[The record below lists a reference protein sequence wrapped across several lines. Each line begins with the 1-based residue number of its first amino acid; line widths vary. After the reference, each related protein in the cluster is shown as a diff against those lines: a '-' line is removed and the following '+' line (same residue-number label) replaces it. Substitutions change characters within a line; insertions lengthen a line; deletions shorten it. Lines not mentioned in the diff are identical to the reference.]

1 MLAVAISPAARLA
14 LSGGQDKTLRLW
26 WLGDDWDD
34 VGNLQLAKPEPL
46 IDLIDAAHRRA
57 SLLAEIDKAINAKR
71 PAVALEGLAAL
82 ESLPGQRRSPQVLA
96 ARRRL
101 SASCRRGGVRTAWP
115 LRQLLGHKASYWAG
129 SQGEFSSDGR
139 IAMALG
145 SGAIR
150 LWDVESGNCLRM
162 FEGSGEATLSLNG
175 RRVLLADSETY
186 SGPSSLDLWD
196 VASGERVR
204 IFEEQNEHI
213 NSIAFSPYGNLALSR
228 SSDCNSKFQ
237 SWKGGVP
244 EIGTLRLWDVDS
256 GKCLRILEQDQK
268 GANQSQSFSSNGHS
282 LIAWGSKMVR
292 LWDVES
298 GKCLSTF
305 DGHADWEISAAF
317 SADGGMV
324 LFLEQQDNL
333 FRLWDATSGKSLRM
347 FQGHTG
353 PVTSVVFSGDHRY
366 FLTAGQ
372 DGTSR
377 LWNVDTGEGAQVPL
391 DGAEPIALSPD
402 ATMLLAADSQ
412 SLRVWYIDWE
422 LLSSSVDEFSG
433 TAPSHEF
440 TK

>member
-1 MLAVAISPAARLA
+1 MSQFWGA
-14 LSGGQDKTLRLW
+14 L
-26 WLGDDWDD
+26 
-34 VGNLQLAKPEPL
+34 
-46 IDLIDAAHRRA
+46 
-57 SLLAEIDKAINAKR
+57 
-71 PAVALEGLAAL
+71 
-82 ESLPGQRRSPQVLA
+82 
-96 ARRRL
+96 
-101 SASCRRGGVRTAWP
+101 
-115 LRQLLGHKASYWAG
+115 
-129 SQGEFSSDGR
+129 
-139 IAMALG
+139 
-145 SGAIR
+145 
-150 LWDVESGNCLRM
+150 
-162 FEGSGEATLSLNG
+162 
-175 RRVLLADSETY
+175 
-186 SGPSSLDLWD
+186 
-196 VASGERVR
+196 
-204 IFEEQNEHI
+204 
-213 NSIAFSPYGNLALSR
+213 
-228 SSDCNSKFQ
+228 
-237 SWKGGVP
+237 
-244 EIGTLRLWDVDS
+244 
-256 GKCLRILEQDQK
+256 QDQK

-372 DGTSR
+372 GGTSR